1 MTQKNYSRKKTLANY
16 QRAVKF
22 QKNRMSPIQFK
33 GFLLGL
39 KATTNNKKIHKWLNK
54 QG

>member
-16 QRAVKF
+16 QRVVKF
-22 QKNRMSPIQFK
+22 QKNRMSPIKFK